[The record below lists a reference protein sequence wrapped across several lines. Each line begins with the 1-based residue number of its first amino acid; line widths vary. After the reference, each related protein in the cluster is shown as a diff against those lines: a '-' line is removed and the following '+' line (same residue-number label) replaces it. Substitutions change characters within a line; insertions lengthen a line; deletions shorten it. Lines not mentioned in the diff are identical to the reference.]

1 MTEEASP
8 STTRLTV
15 ANVRMLLRGWLTQVA
30 RLVSLLGDDF
40 PDYYDPQAG
49 AWARNGGWT
58 EGFWTG
64 ILWWLY
70 AWSRDEQYLSWA
82 RHYTRLLAAQKA
94 EFSDH
99 DLGFLFYHSCVMES
113 LLTGD
118 DEMVPAAL
126 AAARRLAARFNP
138 AGRFIRAHGALDDP
152 ERAGYAIVDTAMNL
166 RLLFWA
172 HKITGEAHFYEV
184 GREAARTIVREFV
197 RSDGSTYQV
206 VWFDPQTG
214 AVKDK
219 GTLQGHNAASCWSR
233 GQAWGIYG
241 LIQVYK
247 YTGEIYF
254 KDHAEAMTRYF
265 LDNLPSDGVVP
276 YDFKDPRGHRAPK
289 DTSAQAI
296 AGAGLLALASLSVG
310 KERQMWQAEGERL
323 LAVLCRDY
331 AVTSS
336 EAQAQPRGLL
346 RGGCYFLAQGRGVN
360 SDLIF
365 GDYYLVEGLMRF
377 LSLAAWM

>member
-1 MTEEASP
+1 MTEKASLP
-8 STTRLTV
+8 VTRLKV
-15 ANVRMLLRGWLTQVA
+15 ASVHVLLSGWLRQVA

-40 PDYYDPQAG
+40 PDYYDPQVG

-70 AWSRDEQYLSWA
+70 AWSHDEQYLSWA

-94 EFSDH
+94 DFSDH
-99 DLGFLFYHSCVMES
+99 DLGFLFYHSCVLES
-113 LLTGD
+113 ALTGNN
-118 DEMVPAAL
+118 EMVPAAL

-138 AGRFIRAHGALDDP
+138 AGRFIQAHGALGDP

-172 HKITGEAHFYEV
+172 YELTGEALFYDV
-184 GREAARTIVREFV
+184 GWQTALTITREFV
-197 RSDGSTYQV
+197 REDGSTYQV
-206 VWFDPQTG
+206 VWFDPHTG
-214 AVKDK
+214 AVKEK
-219 GTLQGHNAASCWSR
+219 GTLQGYNAASCWSR

-241 LIQVYK
+241 LTQVYK
-247 YTGEIYF
+247 FTGQLYF
-254 KDHAEAMTRYF
+254 KEYVAAMARYF
-265 LDNLPSDGVVP
+265 LAHLPPDGVVP
-276 YDFKDPRGHRAPK
+276 YDFADPRGHQAPK

-296 AGAGLLALASLSVG
+296 AGAALLALAALTTGQEHRV
-310 KERQMWQAEGERL
+310 WQNEGERL
-323 LAVLCRDY
+323 LGNLCRDY
-331 AVTSS
+331 VTISREGQP
-336 EAQAQPRGLL
+336 EARGLL

-377 LSLAAWM
+377 LSMAAWT